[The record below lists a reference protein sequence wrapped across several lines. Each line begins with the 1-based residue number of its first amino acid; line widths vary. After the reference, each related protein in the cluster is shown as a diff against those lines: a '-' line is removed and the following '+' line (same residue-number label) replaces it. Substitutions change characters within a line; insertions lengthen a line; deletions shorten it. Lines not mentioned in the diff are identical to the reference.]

1 MRWYGVLVVLVTL
14 IPAVASAGLVIQ
26 EKISTRGMMGA
37 VEADGQETTYI
48 EGDRIRTESLMKHGG
63 MMAGMMKQPTVP
75 QVTIIRL
82 DRNLVW
88 HLDGDDS
95 TFMEMSLEHEAAGDD
110 PAEEPEG
117 MSFRVK
123 DVKVTETG
131 EHKKIAGH
139 RCSGLMMEMIFE
151 VGAGADLPEQS
162 AEILFWMAPETK
174 QFKGIEEAWRRM
186 MGMADGG
193 NDMLQG
199 AMQEIGEKL
208 KDREGIPLGMEVTLE
223 VAMAGGAEQDEMK
236 EAMEMMKQFMKAKQ
250 PADAAAAEEDVA
262 PNLLRI
268 TREVIS
274 ISEQDLEA
282 GIFEVPK
289 GYTKT
294 Y

>member
-1 MRWYGVLVVLVTL
+1 
-14 IPAVASAGLVIQ
+14 
-26 EKISTRGMMGA
+26 
-37 VEADGQETTYI
+37 
-48 EGDRIRTESLMKHGG
+48 
-63 MMAGMMKQPTVP
+63 
-75 QVTIIRL
+75 
-82 DRNLVW
+82 
-88 HLDGDDS
+88 
-95 TFMEMSLEHEAAGDD
+95 
-110 PAEEPEG
+110 
-117 MSFRVK
+117 
-123 DVKVTETG
+123 
-131 EHKKIAGH
+131 
-139 RCSGLMMEMIFE
+139 
-151 VGAGADLPEQS
+151 
-162 AEILFWMAPETK
+162 
-174 QFKGIEEAWRRM
+174 

-250 PADAAAAEEDVA
+250 PADAAVAEEEVA